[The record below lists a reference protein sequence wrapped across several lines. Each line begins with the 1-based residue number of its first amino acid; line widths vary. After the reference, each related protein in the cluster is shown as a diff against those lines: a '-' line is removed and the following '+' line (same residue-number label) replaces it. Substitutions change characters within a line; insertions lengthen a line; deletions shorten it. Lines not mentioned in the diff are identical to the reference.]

1 GLRREIQHQLRFA
14 PQLMDSGAIHESKS
28 MGIGIA
34 SPGGYTDALRSRCD
48 RAIGMAQIPEIER
61 QLRTARGPR
70 VKREKRGTVDLDRG
84 VAADGFFKPCG
95 RKAEPA
101 HLRQGQAM
109 R

>member
-1 GLRREIQHQLRFA
+1 IGGLSQFRYCPAVANGSPAEHFGVPMFRLVRDLHGLRREIQHQLRFA

-70 VKREKRGTVDLDRG
+70 V
-84 VAADGFFKPCG
+84 
-95 RKAEPA
+95 
-101 HLRQGQAM
+101 
-109 R
+109 